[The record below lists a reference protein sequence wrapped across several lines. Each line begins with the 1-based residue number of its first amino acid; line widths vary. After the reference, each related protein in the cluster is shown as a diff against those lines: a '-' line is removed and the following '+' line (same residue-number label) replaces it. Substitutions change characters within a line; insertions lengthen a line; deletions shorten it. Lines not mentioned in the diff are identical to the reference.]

1 MNSSTIAGIVRT
13 LLACASGY
21 LAGKGVDITGL
32 LSPDATA
39 AIGTVIVAVWSI
51 WSKKSAPAT

>member
-1 MNSSTIAGIVRT
+1 MNPSNIAGIFRT
-13 LLACASGY
+13 ILACASGY
-21 LAGKGVDITGL
+21 LAGRGVDITGL

-39 AIGTVIVAVWSI
+39 AIGTLIVAVWSV